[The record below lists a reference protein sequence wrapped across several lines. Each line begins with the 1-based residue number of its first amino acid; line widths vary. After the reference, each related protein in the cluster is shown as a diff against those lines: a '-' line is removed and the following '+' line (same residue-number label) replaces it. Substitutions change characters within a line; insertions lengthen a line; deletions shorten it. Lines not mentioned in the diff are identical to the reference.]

1 VHLPLNI
8 ADGEG
13 VALSEHYH
21 IGNTFP
27 VYVLTDSTG
36 SVITQ
41 WTGYTGSKRFI
52 AALNGAL
59 RDLTTIEERVA
70 RCRAR
75 PVLRDVLVLAKYH
88 ADINDY
94 LAAIEYYRQAEDLAR
109 GGKLDYAYQIFT
121 NTASAVWDDLLPF
134 QKIHPAAERVLSGRN
149 KDNIVKAVQM
159 FGSLARKKNRLEELP
174 RYLKAGLD
182 ATVSSQ
188 NEQNRQARDIFTAD
202 LTLYVSGDTAEA
214 LRQVKESQ
222 GPAWESDPKKLFVV
236 GRWCFQRRVNLEQ
249 SEHYLRAAI
258 GSASPGR
265 FKAMAL
271 HTLAELRENRGF
283 IEEAIRLV
291 TMAREESPEN
301 RYYVREL
308 SRLQDKLERE

>member
-1 VHLPLNI
+1 M
-8 ADGEG
+8 
-13 VALSEHYH
+13 ALSEQYRV
-21 IGNTFP
+21 GNMFP
-27 VYVLTDSTG
+27 VFVLTDSAG
-36 SVITQ
+36 SVISR
-41 WTGYTGSKRFI
+41 WTGYTGSKRFM

-59 RDLTTIEERVA
+59 RDLTTIEDRAA

-88 ADINDY
+88 ADIKEY
-94 LAAIEYYRQAEDLAR
+94 LPAIEYYRQAEELGS

-121 NTASAVWDDLLPF
+121 NTASAIWDDLLPF
-134 QKIHPAAERVLSGRN
+134 EKIHPAAEAVLSGRN
-149 KDNIVKAVQM
+149 EANIVKVVQM

-174 RYLKAGLD
+174 RYLQAGLD

-188 NEQNRQARDIFTAD
+188 NEKHRQARGIFAAD

-214 LRQVKESQ
+214 IRKVKESQ
-222 GPAWESDPKKLFVV
+222 GTKWEKDAKKLYIV
-236 GRWCFQRRVNLEQ
+236 GRWCFQRKVNLEQ
-249 SEHYLRAAI
+249 AEQYLRAAV

-271 HTLAELRENRGF
+271 HTLAELREYRGD

-308 SRLQDKLERE
+308 SRLRDKLGRR